1 MHRLFLKSQT
11 RRVLSSAQLKI
22 NFPPEW
28 NRTPRTQLSWPT
40 LCTRRE
46 QWAGWELSIPHLTRW
61 QTEGPC
67 LALQGQLL
75 KPLRAHSL
83 SAVSIITHTYQ
94 LSRQCK
100 FLYLK
105 ANKQQSSCDLHQF
118 CSPAPAPPPSPAR
131 IWAGN
136 SSLRPTGSPTSANNV
151 IFHRKQ
157 NSECYQHFCKQTKLL
172 VTEPTSQY
180 DFGDCQYFLATTRS
194 ELQKPFK
201 LYFQHFHY

>member
-83 SAVSIITHTYQ
+83 STVSIITHTPI
-94 LSRQCK
+94 SSPDN
-100 FLYLK
+100 
-105 ANKQQSSCDLHQF
+105 ASSCTWRQT
-118 CSPAPAPPPSPAR
+118 
-131 IWAGN
+131 N
-136 SSLRPTGSPTSANNV
+136 SSPHVICTSSAL
-151 IFHRKQ
+151 Q
-157 NSECYQHFCKQTKLL
+157 PQHHHPVQP
-172 VTEPTSQY
+172 E
-180 DFGDCQYFLATTRS
+180 S
-194 ELQKPFK
+194 ELGTAAYGPQEVPQVPTMWYFTENKIQSVTSISVNKPSYSSQN
-201 LYFQHFHY
+201 LHHSMILEIVSIS